1 MKEFLELYESSLF
14 LKIVVLSFLGLIF
27 LCLGSFLNV
36 LIYRLPI
43 EESLTKTNS
52 HCPKCNHKLRWYENI
67 PLLSYIIQGGKC
79 RGCKQKISIQYP
91 LVESLALVMFVISY
105 IRFGLSIEM
114 ILFTLLLLV
123 FIVIFAID
131 IKHYIIPNS
140 LNITVLVLGALV
152 LFFPHSSINGQ
163 MSINFIDR
171 LIGFGVSFAIFLIFF
186 VLEKLLKKELIGG
199 GDIKFFFGIGL
210 FMGWQLLLLGL
221 FISAL
226 IGVVVAIF
234 KKIIKSEKFLNK
246 VIPFGPYLTIGFAFA
261 YIFGLDIINLYFSLF
276 I

>member
-52 HCPKCNHKLRWYENI
+52 HCPKCNHKLKWYENI

-91 LVESLALVMFVISY
+91 LVESLSLVMFVISY

-163 MSINFIDR
+163 MTINFIDR

>member
-226 IGVVVAIF
+226 IGVIVAIF

>member
-1 MKEFLELYESSLF
+1 MQEFLELYESSLF

-91 LVESLALVMFVISY
+91 LVESLAIVMFVISY

-226 IGVVVAIF
+226 IGVIVAIF

>member
-52 HCPKCNHKLRWYENI
+52 HCPKCNHKLKWYENI

-114 ILFTLLLLV
+114 ILFALLLLV

>member
-52 HCPKCNHKLRWYENI
+52 HCPKCNHKLKWYENI

>member
-1 MKEFLELYESSLF
+1 MKDFIELLNTSPL
-14 LKIVVLSFLGLIF
+14 LKIVVLIFLGVIF
-27 LCLGSFLNV
+27 LVLGSFLNV

-43 EESLTKTNS
+43 NESLTKKNS
-52 HCPKCNHKLRWYENI
+52 HCPKCNHFLKWYENI

-79 RGCKQKISIQYP
+79 RGCKEKISIQYP
-91 LVESLALVMFVISY
+91 LVEALALVMFIISY
-105 IRFGLSIEM
+105 LRFGLSLQM

-123 FIVIFAID
+123 FIVIFVID

-140 LNITVLVLGALV
+140 MNITVLILGVLN
-152 LFFPHSSINGQ
+152 LFVTPSSINTLYSV
-163 MSINFIDR
+163 SIFDK
-171 LIGFGVSFAIFLIFF
+171 LIGFGVALLIMLLIMLF
-186 VLEKLLKKELIGG
+186 EKLFKKELMGG
-199 GDIKFFFGIGL
+199 GDIKLFFGIGL

-226 IGVVVAIF
+226 IGVVVAIL

-246 VIPFGPYLTIGFAFA
+246 VIPFGPYLTIGFSFA
-261 YIFGLDIINLYFSLF
+261 YLFGLDIIYLYFSLF

>member
-171 LIGFGVSFAIFLIFF
+171 LIGFGVSFVIFLIFF